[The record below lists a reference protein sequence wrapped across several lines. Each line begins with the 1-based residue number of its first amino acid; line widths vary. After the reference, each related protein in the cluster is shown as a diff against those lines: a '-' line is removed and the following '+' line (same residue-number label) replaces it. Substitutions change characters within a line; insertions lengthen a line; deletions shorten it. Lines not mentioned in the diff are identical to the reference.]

1 MAIITQTADELED
14 VGVGLAYPRD
24 RRASDFE
31 DDVITLT
38 DTNVANQNGGSA
50 FAGQLDVRS
59 GGGDDTIIITDGT
72 DSGNDE
78 AEIYGESGNDT
89 ITVDYTSAPESNSN
103 DEIRGGFGDD
113 TLNIIESN
121 DSAIFDFSG
130 IFGGFGSDTFNIDGG
145 TNVNLFG
152 LDGTEFEDNVDS
164 DTFNITSSGGDD
176 SFRIWD
182 FSYDLF
188 TPGDNDILIING
200 VVIDLADLADD
211 GIVSGVTI
219 DSEYNI
225 LLGNSVFTLADG
237 STLTLDNFQ
246 ISCFVTGTQIA
257 TPAGEVAVE
266 TLAIGDEVTTTEGK
280 TAAIKWMGYREVSA
294 TFAKK
299 NAGAQPVLITAD
311 ALGNGLPT
319 ADLRVS
325 PDHAMHI
332 DGVLIHA
339 EALVNGSTI
348 VREAITHSFA
358 YYHIELE
365 QHDLVLANGAPTETF
380 VDADGRGRFDNAAE
394 YQALYGNA
402 ASAAPMALP
411 RIKSKRQLPAAIKAK
426 LDQAKTA

>member
-1 MAIITQTADELED
+1 MAIVTQIKDDLTD
-14 VGVGLAYPRD
+14 VSVGIFPGQSSAG
-24 RRASDFE
+24 
-31 DDVITLT
+31 DDTITLT
-38 DTNVANQNGGSA
+38 DTNPLNQNGDSA
-50 FAGQLDVRS
+50 FEGQLDVYA
-59 GGGDDTIIITDGT
+59 GTGDDTIIITDGT
-72 DSGNDE
+72 DSGDDR
-78 AEIYGESGNDT
+78 AEIYGQGGSDT
-89 ITVDYTSAPESNSN
+89 ITIDYTSAPASSD
-103 DEIRGGFGDD
+103 DEIRGGLGDD
-113 TLNIIESN
+113 TINITESN

-130 IFGGFGSDTFNIDGG
+130 IFGGQGSDTFNIIGG

-152 LDGTEFEDNVDS
+152 WDGSAFEDNIDS

-182 FSYDLF
+182 FSYDRL
-188 TPGDNDILIING
+188 TPSDNDILIING
-200 VVIDLADLADD
+200 TLIDLADLADD
-211 GIVSGVTI
+211 GIVSGVTT

-225 LLGNSVFTLADG
+225 LLDNSVFTLADG

-246 ISCFVTGTQIA
+246 INCFMTGTKIA

-266 TLAIGDEVTTTEGK
+266 TLAIGDEVTTAEGK

-299 NAGAQPVLITAD
+299 NAGAHPVLITAG
-311 ALGNGLPT
+311 AFGNGLPT

-325 PDHAMHI
+325 PEHAMLI

-348 VREAITHSFA
+348 VREAITRSFA

-380 VDADGRGRFDNAAE
+380 VDAGGRGRFDNAAE
-394 YQALYGNA
+394 YEALYGNA
-402 ASAAPMALP
+402 ESAASQATHMALP